1 MHLSAA
7 INSGPEKQVKKTK
20 QQAGDRWGKRIN
32 QRKKSILKAVNEDRI
47 KK

>member
-7 INSGPEKQVKKTK
+7 INSGLEKQVKKTN
-20 QQAGDRWGKRIN
+20 QQAGDSWGKKK
-32 QRKKSILKAVNEDRI
+32 QRQKKSTVKAVNEDRI